1 MRSVIDVYSELA
13 RANPAWSPE
22 EEAAFVKKWWR
33 KDRNYFVNEALKH
46 NLGLVFKVV
55 NKVAFNPNN
64 EDIVQKAV
72 IALSNALRKYK
83 PGKGKISTWVHNP
96 IKWAIQQA
104 QNAYT
109 HNGSIADELSCLN
122 NRFSLKLSVVS
133 VDAEIDGGKSD
144 SDKGDTIGSL
154 ISAGS
159 VNHDYFNSRGYKTT
173 DEIERENDIRDGV
186 EELMAELPQILTA
199 REIVVVKGIME
210 GKNLAEIGKTL
221 KLSRMRI
228 SQISRDV
235 FAKIKKS
242 PLGGKLKSLI

>member
-1 MRSVIDVYSELA
+1 MSKYFDKLVQINENLDREL
-13 RANPAWSPE
+13 
-22 EEAAFVKKWWR
+22 
-33 KDRNYFVNEALKH
+33 KDR
-46 NLGLVFKVV
+46 GLVVK
-55 NKVAFNPNN
+55 
-64 EDIVQKAV
+64 D
-72 IALSNALRKYK
+72 
-83 PGKGKISTWVHNP
+83 GKN
-96 IKWAIQQA
+96 
-104 QNAYT
+104 
-109 HNGSIADELSCLN
+109 L
-122 NRFSLKLSVVS
+122 
-133 VDAEIDGGKSD
+133 AEIDGGRSD

-186 EELMAELPQILTA
+186 GELMAALPQILTA
-199 REIVVVKGIME
+199 REIVVVKGIMD

-228 SQISRDV
+228 SQISREV